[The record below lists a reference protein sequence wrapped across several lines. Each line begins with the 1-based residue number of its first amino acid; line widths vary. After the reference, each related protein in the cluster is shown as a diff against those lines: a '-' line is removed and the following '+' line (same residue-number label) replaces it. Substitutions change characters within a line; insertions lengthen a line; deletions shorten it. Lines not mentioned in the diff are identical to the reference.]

1 MNPVLAFIW
10 DPATPPTLYP
20 PAPHSS
26 PQRPLHLRTEAEI
39 TDQDTFHT
47 TFAATLKVWQ
57 GIPREQRRRHIIWQI
72 VGFSVAAPLL
82 AVLIIA
88 PWGAQNTMLVVIG
101 GLCLIIIV
109 AVAIVATQGF
119 IRSRRTS

>member
-1 MNPVLAFIW
+1 
-10 DPATPPTLYP
+10 
-20 PAPHSS
+20 
-26 PQRPLHLRTEAEI
+26 
-39 TDQDTFHT
+39 
-47 TFAATLKVWQ
+47 VWQ

-101 GLCLIIIV
+101 GLCLIIV